1 MNLDVHCLFSA
12 IVIRSLARRKRKAN
26 RQHEQ
31 QTVMHSKRLSV
42 HIPSE
47 STYQSNAKLTN
58 NVVLPLP
65 LLPIQHDHST
75 KIQRLCRRHLAIS
88 AYVYI
93 VANILV
99 VESDRFERNLDLCT
113 ALYDLD
119 TTMPV
124 SIP

>member
-47 STYQSNAKLTN
+47 STYQSNAKTH
-58 NVVLPLP
+58 
-65 LLPIQHDHST
+65 QQRGFAASTASHST
-75 KIQRLCRRHLAIS
+75 RPLYQNSKTLSTPFSNLSVRLHCS
-88 AYVYI
+88 KY
-93 VANILV
+93 
-99 VESDRFERNLDLCT
+99 SG
-113 ALYDLD
+113 
-119 TTMPV
+119 
-124 SIP
+124 S

>member
-1 MNLDVHCLFSA
+1 ML
-12 IVIRSLARRKRKAN
+12 
-26 RQHEQ
+26 
-31 QTVMHSKRLSV
+31 
-42 HIPSE
+42 
-47 STYQSNAKLTN
+47 KLTN

-65 LLPIQHDHST
+65 LLPIQHDHYT

-113 ALYDLD
+113 ALYDLE
-119 TTMPV
+119 TMMPF